1 MLLPRLQSGNMGY
14 NAWQSAVR
22 VCRQE
27 IMAAVGDD
35 SYAPSDELEEEDPAT
50 VAWYDF
56 LDDVNKGFPVG
67 VWQH

>member
-22 VCRQE
+22 ACRQE
-27 IMAAVGDD
+27 IMDAVGED
-35 SYAPSDELEEEDPAT
+35 SQAPGDEFEEEGPA
-50 VAWYDF
+50 VRAWYAF
-56 LDDVNKGFPVG
+56 LDTVNQGFPVG